1 MTYDEAMIGMAMSE
15 AKRTGL
21 NVFWNGR
28 NSSFAYTDAE
38 GLIDVEVRK
47 KFDKMFFVPIN
58 TDESGRKCYGERE
71 ELITI
76 KSDKGII
83 DLDVWTKMPDT
94 LRDLVNYWQYD
105 REDFGID
112 GIKEKYLL
120 KGEIER

>member
-58 TDESGRKCYGERE
+58 TDESGRKSYGERE

-105 REDFGID
+105 RKDFGID

-120 KGEIER
+120 KGEMER